1 MEKKENEKSSQL
13 AFPPR
18 YKEIKVGEETL
29 NELKAPNWMDA
40 KVKIKEVYI
49 SNDDWPKMAQLR
61 Y

>member
-1 MEKKENEKSSQL
+1 VEKKENEKSSQL

-49 SNDDWPKMAQLR
+49 SNDD
-61 Y
+61 